1 MKINKLILLLFLSAG
16 ILSSC
21 SKDDDDER
29 FPVEPGGKDPD
40 ETPNLEIENYLY
52 DAMSIY
58 YVYEADVP
66 ELGQNYFDSETDKE
80 EWLAGFDS
88 PEDLFR
94 NGLKVPAPKDR
105 FSFIV
110 DDYTILENSQSGI
123 STTTGMDYGLVRIGD
138 NGVLAYVRYVIPGS
152 PADEAGVTRG
162 VLFTDIDGETMTLD
176 NYQSLL
182 GRDGYEISVAQIN
195 NETNTISNTDEVI
208 ALNRIE
214 ITENPVLLSKVL
226 EVDGVNVG
234 YIMYNSFTADFD
246 GELNAAFGELQAAG
260 VDELVLDLRY
270 NGGGSVE
277 SAVDL
282 SSMIT
287 GQFEGEIF
295 SKQTW
300 NDLLQSQFT
309 QEELVDRFN
318 DKIRTEEMIN
328 SLGLTKVYIIGTRY
342 TASASELVMNG
353 LAPYIDVIHVGEG
366 TVGKFQ
372 AAAPLYDS
380 PNFTR
385 QNRNPNHK
393 YVIQPLI
400 YESKNA
406 NEDAYYEE
414 GLIPDIEAE
423 EDIVNLLPLGDPEE
437 PLLAA
442 ALADITGNRMAIPA
456 VSHDSRFTKIGE
468 RGDTDVDYQRM
479 YVDEIP
485 EEIRKKAAEFKK

>member
-1 MKINKLILLLFLSAG
+1 MKINKLVLLLFLSAG

-29 FPVEPGGKDPD
+29 FPVVTGGEKPG

-66 ELGQNYFDSETDKE
+66 ELGENYFDSESDKN
-80 EWLAGFDS
+80 EWLASFDS

-110 DDYTILENSQSGI
+110 DDYTVLENSQSGI
-123 STTTGMDYGLVRIGD
+123 STTTGMDYGLVALGET
-138 NGVLAYVRYVIPGS
+138 GVFAYVRYVIPGT
-152 PADEAGVTRG
+152 PADEAGVERG
-162 VLFTDIDGETMTLD
+162 MLFTEIDGEAMNRT
-176 NYQSLL
+176 NFQSLL
-182 GRDGYEISVAQIN
+182 ARDSYEISLAEVN
-195 NETNTISNTDEVI
+195 NNVIDETGETI
-208 ALNRIE
+208 ALTRE
-214 ITENPVLLSKVL
+214 QITENPVLVTKTLD
-226 EVDGVNVG
+226 VDGINVG

-246 GELNAAFGELQAAG
+246 DELNAAFGELKAEG

-287 GQFEGEIF
+287 GQFNGEIF

-300 NDLLQSQFT
+300 NDLLQSQFS
-309 QEELVDRFN
+309 EDELVDRFN

-328 SLGLTKVYIIGTRY
+328 SLGLSKVYIIGTGS

-353 LAPYIDVIHVGEG
+353 LAPYIEVVHVGTS

-406 NEDAYYEE
+406 DEDAYYEE

-423 EDIVNLLPLGDPEE
+423 EDIVNLIELGTPEE
-437 PLLAA
+437 TLLAA

-456 VSHDSRFTKIGE
+456 ISYDSRFTKIGE
-468 RGDTDVDYQRM
+468 SGETDVDYQRM

-485 EEIRKKAAEFKK
+485 EQIRQRVSELKK

>member
-1 MKINKLILLLFLSAG
+1 MKINKLILLLFLSA
-16 ILSSC
+16 SVFTSC

-29 FPVEPGGKDPD
+29 FPVEPGGENPG

-66 ELGQNYFDSETDKE
+66 ELGENYFDSESEKN
-80 EWLAGFDS
+80 EWLASFDS

-110 DDYTILENSQSGI
+110 DDYTVLETSQSGI
-123 STTTGMDYGLVRIGD
+123 STTTGMDYGLVRFGD

-162 VLFTDIDGETMTLD
+162 VIFTDIDGESMTLD

-182 GRDGYEISVAQIN
+182 ARDGYEITVAEIN
-195 NETNTISNTDEVI
+195 DNIISNTNETI

-214 ITENPVLLSKVL
+214 ITENPVLLAKTL
-226 EVDGVNVG
+226 DAGGTKVG
-234 YIMYNSFTADFD
+234 YLVYNSFTADFD
-246 GELNAAFGELQAAG
+246 GELNAAFGDLKAEGAQ
-260 VDELVLDLRY
+260 ELVLDLRY
-270 NGGGSVE
+270 NGGGNVE
-277 SAVDL
+277 TAVDL

-287 GQFEGEIF
+287 GQFDGEIF
-295 SKQTW
+295 LKQTW
-300 NDLLQSQFT
+300 NDLLQSEFT

-318 DKIRTEEMIN
+318 NKIRTGEAIN
-328 SLGLTKVYIIGTRY
+328 SLNLNKVYVIGTGS

-353 LAPYIDVIHVGEG
+353 LAPYIDVIHVGDT

-372 AAAPLYDS
+372 AAAALYDS

-406 NEDAYYEE
+406 NEDAYYEA

-423 EDIVNLLPLGDPEE
+423 EDISNLIEFGSPEE
-437 PLLAA
+437 PMLAA

-456 VSHDSRFTKIGE
+456 ISYDSRFTKIGE
-468 RGDTDVDYQRM
+468 SGETDVDYQRM

-485 EEIRKKAAEFKK
+485 EQIQQKAAELKK

>member
-1 MKINKLILLLFLSAG
+1 MKINKLILFLGLSLG

-21 SKDDDDER
+21 STDNDDER
-29 FPVEPGGKDPD
+29 SPIVKGEED
-40 ETPNLEIENYLY
+40 PNLEIENYLY
-52 DAMSIY
+52 NAMSIF
-58 YVYEADVP
+58 YVYEADVA
-66 ELGQNYFDSETDKE
+66 ELDENYFDSEADKD
-80 EWLAGFDS
+80 EWLASFDS
-88 PEDLFR
+88 PEDLF
-94 NGLKVPAPKDR
+94 NEGLKVPAPKDR
-105 FSFIV
+105 FSFIL

-123 STTTGMDYGLVRIGD
+123 STTTGMDYGLVAYGE
-138 NGVLAYVRYVIPGS
+138 NGVFGYVRYVIPGS
-152 PADEAGVTRG
+152 PADEAEVKRG
-162 VLFTDIDGETMTLD
+162 MLFTEIDGEAMNRS

-182 GRDGYEISVAQIN
+182 ARDGYEISLAEV
-195 NETNTISNTDEVI
+195 NENVISETGETI
-208 ALNRIE
+208 ALTRE
-214 ITENPVLLSKVL
+214 QITENPVFISKTM
-226 EVDGVNVG
+226 EVDGINVG
-234 YIMYNSFTADFD
+234 YLMYNSFTADFD
-246 GELNAAFGELQAAG
+246 DELNAAFGDLKAEG

-300 NDLLQSQFT
+300 NDLLQSEFT

-318 DKIRTEEMIN
+318 DKIRTGELIN
-328 SLGLTKVYIIGTRY
+328 SLNLNKVYVIGTGS

-353 LAPYIDVIHVGEG
+353 LAPYINVIHVGSS

-380 PNFTR
+380 PNFNK

-423 EDIVNLLPLGDPEE
+423 EDIVNLLPLGEASE
-437 PLLAA
+437 TLLAA
-442 ALADITGNRMAIPA
+442 ALADITGNKMAIPA
-456 VSHDSRFTKIGE
+456 VSYDTRFTKIGE
-468 RGDTDVDYQRM
+468 SGESNVDYQRM
-479 YVDEIP
+479 YIDKIP
-485 EEIRKKAAEFKK
+485 EEVRKKAVELQK

>member
-1 MKINKLILLLFLSAG
+1 MKLNKLILLLFLSAG

-29 FPVEPGGKDPD
+29 FPVVKGGEEPG

-58 YVYEADVP
+58 YVYEADVA
-66 ELGQNYFDSETDKE
+66 EFGENFFDTEAEKN
-80 EWLAGFDS
+80 EWLASFDS

-105 FSFIV
+105 FSFII
-110 DDYTILENSQSGI
+110 DDYTVLENSQSGI

-162 VLFTDIDGETMTLD
+162 VLFTDIDGESMTLD

-195 NETNTISNTDEVI
+195 NETNTISNTGETI
-208 ALNRIE
+208 ALTRE
-214 ITENPVLLSKVL
+214 QITENPVLVSKTL
-226 EVDGVNVG
+226 DVDGINVG
-234 YIMYNSFTADFD
+234 YLMYNSFTADFD
-246 GELNAAFGELQAAG
+246 DELNTAFGELKAEG
-260 VDELVLDLRY
+260 VQELVLDLRY

-287 GQFEGEIF
+287 GQFNGEIF

-300 NDLLQSQFT
+300 NDLLQSQFS
-309 QEELVDRFN
+309 EDELVDRFN

-328 SLGLTKVYIIGTRY
+328 SLGLSKVYIIGTGS

-353 LAPYIDVIHVGEG
+353 LAPYIEVVHVGTS

-406 NEDAYYEE
+406 DEDAYYEE

-423 EDIVNLLPLGDPEE
+423 EDIVNLIELGTPEE
-437 PLLAA
+437 TLLAA

-456 VSHDSRFTKIGE
+456 ISYDSRFTKIGE
-468 RGDTDVDYQRM
+468 SGETDVDYQRM

-485 EEIRKKAAEFKK
+485 EQIRQRVSELKK

>member
-1 MKINKLILLLFLSAG
+1 
-16 ILSSC
+16 
-21 SKDDDDER
+21 
-29 FPVEPGGKDPD
+29 
-40 ETPNLEIENYLY
+40 
-52 DAMSIY
+52 
-58 YVYEADVP
+58 
-66 ELGQNYFDSETDKE
+66 
-80 EWLAGFDS
+80 
-88 PEDLFR
+88 
-94 NGLKVPAPKDR
+94 
-105 FSFIV
+105 
-110 DDYTILENSQSGI
+110 
-123 STTTGMDYGLVRIGD
+123 
-138 NGVLAYVRYVIPGS
+138 AYVRYVIPGS

-162 VLFTDIDGETMTLD
+162 VIFTDIDGESMTLD

-182 GRDGYEISVAQIN
+182 GRDGYEITVAEIN
-195 NETNTISNTDEVI
+195 DNTISNTNETIDLTREQ
-208 ALNRIE
+208 L
-214 ITENPVLLSKVL
+214 TENPVLVAKTLD
-226 EVDGVNVG
+226 VDGINVG

-246 GELNAAFGELQAAG
+246 DELNAAFGELKAEG

-287 GQFEGEIF
+287 GQFNGEIF
-295 SKQTW
+295 SKQSW
-300 NDLLQSQFT
+300 NDLLQSQFSE
-309 QEELVDRFN
+309 EELVDRFN
-318 DKIRTEEMIN
+318 DKIRTDEMIN
-328 SLGLTKVYIIGTRY
+328 SLGLSKVYIIGTGS

-353 LAPYIDVIHVGEG
+353 LAPYIEVVHVGSS

-406 NEDAYYEE
+406 DEDAYYEE

-423 EDIVNLLPLGDPEE
+423 EDIANLIELGTPEE
-437 PLLAA
+437 TLLAA

-456 VSHDSRFTKIGE
+456 ISYDSRFTKIGE
-468 RGDTDVDYQRM
+468 RGETDVDYQRM

-485 EEIRKKAAEFKK
+485 EQIKQKAAELKK

>member
-1 MKINKLILLLFLSAG
+1 MKINKLILILFLATG
-16 ILSSC
+16 VLTSC
-21 SKDDDDER
+21 SKDNNDEVI
-29 FPVEPGGKDPD
+29 PVVGGENPE

-66 ELGQNYFDSETDKE
+66 ELGVNYFATSEDKN
-80 EWLAGFDS
+80 EWLSEFES

-110 DDYTILENSQSGI
+110 DDYTVLENSQSGI
-123 STTTGMDYGLVRIGD
+123 STTTGMDYGLVAYGET
-138 NGVLAYVRYVIPGS
+138 GVFGYVRYIIPGS
-152 PADEAGVTRG
+152 PADEAGVERG
-162 VLFTDIDGETMTLD
+162 MLFTEIDGESLNRT

-182 GRDGYEISVAQIN
+182 GRDGFEISLAQVNDNIIS
-195 NETNTISNTDEVI
+195 ETGETI
-208 ALNRIE
+208 ALTRE
-214 ITENPVLLSKVL
+214 QITENPVLHTKTLT
-226 EVDGVNVG
+226 VDGIKVG

-246 GELNAAFGELQAAG
+246 DELNAAFGELKTQN
-260 VDELVLDLRY
+260 VDALVLDLRY

-300 NDLLQSQFT
+300 NELLQSQFT
-309 QEELVDRFN
+309 QEQLVDRFN
-318 DKIRTEEMIN
+318 GQIRTEEMIN
-328 SLGLTKVYIIGTRY
+328 SLGLSKVYIIGTGS

-353 LAPYIDVIHVGEG
+353 LAPYINVVHVGTS

-385 QNRNPNHK
+385 EERNPNHK

-406 NEDAYYEE
+406 DEDAYYEE
-414 GLIPDIEAE
+414 GLIPDILVE
-423 EDIVNLLPLGDPEE
+423 EDIFNLKALGTPEE
-437 PLLAA
+437 TLLAA
-442 ALADITGNRMAIPA
+442 ALADITGNRMAIPS
-456 VSHDSRFTKIGE
+456 VSYDSRFSKIGE
-468 RGDTDVDYQRM
+468 RGESDVDYQRM

-485 EEIRKKAAEFKK
+485 EIIRQKAAELKK

>member
-1 MKINKLILLLFLSAG
+1 MKINKLILLLFLATG
-16 ILSSC
+16 VLSSC

-29 FPVEPGGKDPD
+29 FPVEPGGEKPG

-66 ELGQNYFDSETDKE
+66 ELGENYFDSEADKN
-80 EWLAGFDS
+80 EWLASFDS
-88 PEDLFR
+88 PEDLFN

-105 FSFIV
+105 FSFII
-110 DDYTILENSQSGI
+110 DDYTILENNQAGI
-123 STTTGMDYGLVRIGD
+123 QTTTGMDYGLVRFGS
-138 NGVLAYVRYVIPGS
+138 NGVLAYVRYVIPNS

-162 VLFTDIDGETMTLD
+162 TLFTDIDGETMNLD

-182 GRDGYEISVAQIN
+182 GRDGYEITVAEIN
-195 NETNTISNTDEVI
+195 DNIISNTDETI

-214 ITENPVLLSKVL
+214 ITENPVLLSKVV
-226 EVDGVNVG
+226 EVDGISVG

-246 GELNAAFGELQAAG
+246 DELNAAFGDLKAEG
-260 VDELVLDLRY
+260 IDELVLDLRY

-300 NDLLQSQFT
+300 NALLQSQFT
-309 QEELVDRFN
+309 EEELVDRFN
-318 DKIRTEEMIN
+318 DKIRTEEAIN
-328 SLGLTKVYIIGTRY
+328 SLGFSKVYIIGTGS

-353 LAPYIDVIHVGEG
+353 LAPYIDVVHVGEG

-380 PNFTR
+380 PNFLR

-414 GLIPDIEAE
+414 GLVPDIEAE
-423 EDIVNLLPLGDPEE
+423 EDIVNLLPLGEPEE

-456 VSHDSRFTKIGE
+456 VSYDSRFTKIGE

-479 YVDEIP
+479 YIDEIP
-485 EEIRKKAAEFKK
+485 EGIRKKAAEFKQ

>member
-1 MKINKLILLLFLSAG
+1 MKINKLILLLFLTTG

-29 FPVEPGGKDPD
+29 VPVVGGGENPG
-40 ETPNLEIENYLY
+40 ESPNLEIENYLY

-66 ELGQNYFDSETDKE
+66 ELGEDYFDSEADKN
-80 EWLAGFDS
+80 EWLASFDS

-105 FSFIV
+105 FSFII

-123 STTTGMDYGLVRIGD
+123 STTTGMDYGLVVIGND
-138 NGVLAYVRYVIPGS
+138 GVLAYVRYVIPGS
-152 PADEAGVTRG
+152 PADDAGVTRG
-162 VLFTDIDGETMTLD
+162 MLFTDIDGEAMNLN

-182 GRDGYEISVAQIN
+182 ARDSYEITVAEIN
-195 NETNTISNTDEVI
+195 NDTISNTDEII
-208 ALNRIE
+208 ALTRE
-214 ITENPVLLSKVL
+214 QITENPVLVSKTL
-226 EVDGVNVG
+226 DVDGLTIG

-246 GELNAAFGELQAAG
+246 DELNAAFGELKAEG
-260 VDELVLDLRY
+260 IDELVLDLRY

-300 NDLLQSQFT
+300 NALLQSQFS

-318 DKIRTEEMIN
+318 NKIRTEEMIN
-328 SLGLTKVYIIGTRY
+328 SLGLSKVYIIGTGS

-353 LAPYIDVIHVGEG
+353 LAPYIDVVHVGTS

-380 PNFTR
+380 PNYNT

-400 YESKNA
+400 YEAVNA
-406 NEDAYYEE
+406 NDDAYSEE

-423 EDIVNLLPLGDPEE
+423 EDIEGLKPKEE
-437 PLLAA
+437 
-442 ALADITGNRMAIPA
+442 D
-456 VSHDSRFTKIGE
+456 
-468 RGDTDVDYQRM
+468 
-479 YVDEIP
+479 
-485 EEIRKKAAEFKK
+485 

>member
-1 MKINKLILLLFLSAG
+1 MKINKLILFLGLSLG

-21 SKDDDDER
+21 STDNDDER
-29 FPVEPGGKDPD
+29 FPVVKGEEDPD
-40 ETPNLEIENYLY
+40 LEIENYLY
-52 DAMSIY
+52 NAMSIF
-58 YVYEADVP
+58 YVYEADVA
-66 ELGQNYFDSETDKE
+66 ELDENYFDSEADKD
-80 EWLAGFDS
+80 EWLASFDS
-88 PEDLFR
+88 PEDLF
-94 NGLKVPAPKDR
+94 NEGLKVPAPKDR
-105 FSFIV
+105 FSFIL

-123 STTTGMDYGLVRIGD
+123 STTTGMDYGLVAYGE
-138 NGVLAYVRYVIPGS
+138 NGVFGYVRYVIPGS
-152 PADEAGVTRG
+152 PADEAEVKRG
-162 VLFTDIDGETMTLD
+162 MLFTEIDGEAMNRS

-182 GRDGYEISVAQIN
+182 ARDGYEISLAEV
-195 NETNTISNTDEVI
+195 NENVISETGETI
-208 ALNRIE
+208 ALTRE
-214 ITENPVLLSKVL
+214 QITENPVFISKTM
-226 EVDGVNVG
+226 EIDGINVG
-234 YIMYNSFTADFD
+234 YLMYNSFTADFD
-246 GELNAAFGELQAAG
+246 DELNAAFGDLKAEG

-300 NDLLQSQFT
+300 NDLLQSEFT

-318 DKIRTEEMIN
+318 DKIRTGELIN
-328 SLGLTKVYIIGTRY
+328 SLNLNKVYVIGTGS

-353 LAPYIDVIHVGEG
+353 LAPYINVIHVGSS

-380 PNFTR
+380 PNFNK

-423 EDIVNLLPLGDPEE
+423 EDIVNLLPLGEASE
-437 PLLAA
+437 TLLAA
-442 ALADITGNRMAIPA
+442 ALADITGNKMAIPA
-456 VSHDSRFTKIGE
+456 VSYDTRFTKIGE
-468 RGDTDVDYQRM
+468 SGESNVDYQRM
-479 YVDEIP
+479 YIDKIP
-485 EEIRKKAAEFKK
+485 EEVRKKAVELQK

>member
-1 MKINKLILLLFLSAG
+1 MKLNKLILLLFLSAG

-29 FPVEPGGKDPD
+29 FPVVKGGEEPG

-58 YVYEADVP
+58 YVYEADVA
-66 ELGQNYFDSETDKE
+66 ELGENFFDTEAEKN
-80 EWLAGFDS
+80 EWLASFDS

-105 FSFIV
+105 FSFII
-110 DDYTILENSQSGI
+110 DDYTVLENSQSGI

-162 VLFTDIDGETMTLD
+162 VLFTDIDGESMTLD

-195 NETNTISNTDEVI
+195 NETNTISNTGETI
-208 ALNRIE
+208 ALTRE
-214 ITENPVLLSKVL
+214 QITENPVLVSKTL
-226 EVDGVNVG
+226 DVDGINVG
-234 YIMYNSFTADFD
+234 YLMYNSFTADFD
-246 GELNAAFGELQAAG
+246 DELNTAFGELKAEG
-260 VDELVLDLRY
+260 VQELVLDLRY

-295 SKQTW
+295 SKQSW

-309 QEELVDRFN
+309 QEQLVDRFN
-318 DKIRTEEMIN
+318 DKIRTGELIN
-328 SLGLTKVYIIGTRY
+328 SLGLSKVYIIGTGS

-353 LAPYIDVIHVGEG
+353 LAPYIEVVHVGSS

-380 PNFTR
+380 PNYTR
-385 QNRNPNHK
+385 ENRNPNHK

-400 YESKNA
+400 YE
-406 NEDAYYEE
+406 
-414 GLIPDIEAE
+414 
-423 EDIVNLLPLGDPEE
+423 
-437 PLLAA
+437 
-442 ALADITGNRMAIPA
+442 
-456 VSHDSRFTKIGE
+456 
-468 RGDTDVDYQRM
+468 
-479 YVDEIP
+479 
-485 EEIRKKAAEFKK
+485 

>member
-1 MKINKLILLLFLSAG
+1 MKINKLILLLFLSA
-16 ILSSC
+16 SVFTSC

-29 FPVEPGGKDPD
+29 FPVEPGGENPG
-40 ETPNLEIENYLY
+40 ETPSLEIENYLY

-66 ELGQNYFDSETDKE
+66 ELGENYFDSESEKN
-80 EWLAGFDS
+80 EWLASFDS

-110 DDYTILENSQSGI
+110 DDYTVLENSQSGI
-123 STTTGMDYGLVRIGD
+123 STTTGMDYGLVRFGD

-162 VLFTDIDGETMTLD
+162 VIFTDIDGESMTLD

-182 GRDGYEISVAQIN
+182 GRDGYEITVAEIN
-195 NETNTISNTDEVI
+195 DNTISNTDETI
-208 ALNRIE
+208 DLTRE
-214 ITENPVLLSKVL
+214 QLTENPVLVAKTLD
-226 EVDGVNVG
+226 VDGINVG

-246 GELNAAFGELQAAG
+246 DELNAAFGELKAEG

-287 GQFEGEIF
+287 GQFNGEIF
-295 SKQTW
+295 SKQSW
-300 NDLLQSQFT
+300 NDLLQSQFSE
-309 QEELVDRFN
+309 EELVDRFN
-318 DKIRTEEMIN
+318 DKIRTDEMIN
-328 SLGLTKVYIIGTRY
+328 SLGLSKVYIIGTGS

-353 LAPYIDVIHVGEG
+353 LAPYIEVVHVGSS

-406 NEDAYYEE
+406 DEDAYYEE

-423 EDIVNLLPLGDPEE
+423 EDIVNLIELGTPEE
-437 PLLAA
+437 TLLAA

-456 VSHDSRFTKIGE
+456 ISYDSRFTKIGE
-468 RGDTDVDYQRM
+468 RGDNDIDYQRM

-485 EEIRKKAAEFKK
+485 EQIKQKAAELKK

>member
-1 MKINKLILLLFLSAG
+1 MKINKLILLLFLSIGAF
-16 ILSSC
+16 SSC
-21 SKDDDDER
+21 SKDDNDER
-29 FPVEPGGKDPD
+29 FPVEPGSEKPG
-40 ETPNLEIENYLY
+40 EAPNLEIENYLY

-66 ELGQNYFDSETDKE
+66 ELGENYFDSDTDKE
-80 EWLAGFDS
+80 EWLASFDS
-88 PEDLFR
+88 PEDLFN

-110 DDYTILENSQSGI
+110 ADYTILENNQAGI
-123 STTTGMDYGLVRIGD
+123 QTTTGMDYGLVRFEE
-138 NGVLAYVRYVIPGS
+138 NGVLAYVRYVLPGS

-162 VLFTDIDGETMTLD
+162 VLFTDIDGETMTLN

-182 GRDGYEISVAQIN
+182 GRDGYEITVAEIN
-195 NETNTISNTDEVI
+195 ENTISNTDEII
-208 ALNRIE
+208 ALNRVE
-214 ITENPVLLSKVL
+214 ITENPVLLSKVV
-226 EVDGVNVG
+226 EVDGISVG

-246 GELNAAFGELQAAG
+246 DELNAAFGELKAEG

-287 GQFEGEIF
+287 GQFEGKIF

-300 NDLLQSQFT
+300 NALLQSQFT
-309 QEELVDRFN
+309 EEELVDRFN
-318 DKIRTEEMIN
+318 DKIRTEEAIN
-328 SLGLTKVYIIGTRY
+328 SLGLSKVYIIATGS

-353 LAPYIDVIHVGEG
+353 LAPYIDVVHVGEG

-380 PNFTR
+380 PNFLR

-414 GLIPDIEAE
+414 GLVPDIEAE
-423 EDIVNLLPLGDPEE
+423 EDIVNLLPLGEPEE
-437 PLLAA
+437 TLLAA

-456 VSHDSRFTKIGE
+456 VSYDSRFTKIGE

-479 YVDEIP
+479 YIEEIP
-485 EEIRKKAAEFKK
+485 EEIRKKAAEFKQ

>member
-1 MKINKLILLLFLSAG
+1 MKINKLILFLGLSLG

-21 SKDDDDER
+21 STDNDDER
-29 FPVEPGGKDPD
+29 SPIVKGEED
-40 ETPNLEIENYLY
+40 PNLEIENYLY
-52 DAMSIY
+52 DAMSIF
-58 YVYEADVP
+58 YVYEADVA
-66 ELGQNYFDSETDKE
+66 ELDENYFDSEADKD
-80 EWLAGFDS
+80 EWLASFDS
-88 PEDLFR
+88 PEDLF
-94 NGLKVPAPKDR
+94 NEGLKVPAPKDR
-105 FSFIV
+105 FSFIL

-123 STTTGMDYGLVRIGD
+123 STTTGMDYGLVAYGE
-138 NGVLAYVRYVIPGS
+138 NGVFGYVRYVIPGS
-152 PADEAGVTRG
+152 PADEAEVKRG
-162 VLFTDIDGETMTLD
+162 MLFTEIDGEAMNRS

-182 GRDGYEISVAQIN
+182 ARDGYEISLAEV
-195 NETNTISNTDEVI
+195 NENVISETGETI
-208 ALNRIE
+208 ALTRE
-214 ITENPVLLSKVL
+214 QITENPVFISKTM
-226 EVDGVNVG
+226 EVDGINVG
-234 YIMYNSFTADFD
+234 YLMYNSFTADFD
-246 GELNAAFGELQAAG
+246 DELNAAFGDLKAEG

-300 NDLLQSQFT
+300 NDLLQSEFT

-318 DKIRTEEMIN
+318 DKIRTGELIN
-328 SLGLTKVYIIGTRY
+328 SLNLNKVYVIGTGS

-353 LAPYIDVIHVGEG
+353 LAPYINVIHVGSS

-380 PNFTR
+380 PNFNK

-423 EDIVNLLPLGDPEE
+423 EDIVNLLPLGEASE
-437 PLLAA
+437 TLLAA
-442 ALADITGNRMAIPA
+442 ALADITGNKMAIPA
-456 VSHDSRFTKIGE
+456 VSYDTRFTKIGE
-468 RGDTDVDYQRM
+468 SGESNVDYQRM
-479 YVDEIP
+479 YIDKIP
-485 EEIRKKAAEFKK
+485 EEVRKKAVELQK

>member
-1 MKINKLILLLFLSAG
+1 MKINKLILLLFLATG

-21 SKDDDDER
+21 SKDQDDER
-29 FPVEPGGKDPD
+29 FPVVEGGEEPG

-66 ELGQNYFDSETDKE
+66 ELGEDYFDSEEDKN
-80 EWLAGFDS
+80 EWLASFDS

-105 FSFIV
+105 FSFITN
-110 DDYTILENSQSGI
+110 DYTILENNQSGI
-123 STTTGMDYGLVRIGD
+123 RTTTGMKYGLVRYGEA
-138 NGVLAYVRYVIPGS
+138 GVLAYVRYVILGS

-162 VLFTDIDGETMTLD
+162 MLFTEIDGEAMNLT

-182 GRDGYEISVAQIN
+182 ARDGYTISIAEVNDNNEIS
-195 NETNTISNTDEVI
+195 ETGETFE
-208 ALNRIE
+208 LNKVQ
-214 ITENPVLLSKVL
+214 ITENPILVSKVL
-226 EVDGVNVG
+226 DIDGINVG
-234 YIMYNSFTADFD
+234 YVMYNSFTADFD
-246 GELNAAFGELQAAG
+246 DELNAVFGDLQAQG
-260 VDELVLDLRY
+260 IDELVLDLRY

-282 SSMIT
+282 SSMVT
-287 GQFEGEIF
+287 GQFNGEIF
-295 SKQTW
+295 SKQNW
-300 NDLLQSQFT
+300 NDLLQNQFT
-309 QEELVDRFN
+309 EEQLVDRFN
-318 DKIRTEEMIN
+318 DEIRTGETIN
-328 SLGLTKVYIIGTRY
+328 SLNLSKVYIIGTSS

-353 LAPYIDVIHVGEG
+353 LAPYINVIHVGES

-380 PNFTR
+380 PNYTR

-400 YESKNA
+400 YEARNSN
-406 NEDAYYEE
+406 DVAYSEE

-423 EDIVNLLPLGDPEE
+423 EDILNLIKLGTTEE
-437 PLLAA
+437 PLLAS
-442 ALADITGNRMAIPA
+442 ALADITGNRMAIPTL
-456 VSHDSRFTKIGE
+456 SYDSRFSKIGE
-468 RGDTDVDYQRM
+468 SGETDIDYQRM

-485 EEIRKKAAEFKK
+485 EEIRKKAAEIKK